1 MDYRWTWLALF
12 GLAGCTALPSPPT
25 AVHTYLF
32 SAPFPAPRR
41 GPGPVLLITAPRAA
55 AGYDRPGIAYRRSP
69 TRLDYYAAS
78 EWADEPARLI
88 EPLIIAAAE
97 ASGGFE
103 AVVSAGTGL
112 SAETRLDTE
121 IVRIEHELLATPS
134 RGRLTLRAQLVD
146 VARGRVIGTQRFD
159 TSVPSR
165 SDDAEGAVAAIDTA
179 LTRVLEQVVAFCLK
193 NTVDRAKRGA
203 CHDTSAVADRKSA
216 TGRCA
221 AARL

>member
-1 MDYRWTWLALF
+1 MARWTWLALF
-12 GLAGCTALPSPPT
+12 GFAGCTALPSPPA

-41 GPGPVLLITAPRAA
+41 GPGPMLLITTPRAA

-112 SAETRLDTE
+112 TTKIRLDTE
-121 IVRIEHELLATPS
+121 IMRIEHELLAAPS

-146 VARGRVIGTQRFD
+146 VARGRVIGTRIFD
-159 TSVPSR
+159 ASVPSR
-165 SDDAEGAVAAIDTA
+165 SDDAEGAVTAIDTA
-179 LTRVLEQVVAFCLK
+179 VTRVIVQLLAFCL
-193 NTVDRAKRGA
+193 NTTVDRAQRG
-203 CHDTSAVADRKSA
+203 
-216 TGRCA
+216 GP
-221 AARL
+221 

>member
-1 MDYRWTWLALF
+1 MARWTWLALF

-41 GPGPVLLITAPRAA
+41 GPGPVLLITTPRAA

-112 SAETRLDTE
+112 TAEIEARYRDRAHRARAAERAQSGPFDLARPARRCGPRAGHRNTDLRRLRSE
-121 IVRIEHELLATPS
+121 PERRR
-134 RGRLTLRAQLVD
+134 RGRR
-146 VARGRVIGTQRFD
+146 RGHRY
-159 TSVPSR
+159 R
-165 SDDAEGAVAAIDTA
+165 SGAGP
-179 LTRVLEQVVAFCLK
+179 
-193 NTVDRAKRGA
+193 GA
-203 CHDTSAVADRKSA
+203 S
-216 TGRCA
+216 GR
-221 AARL
+221 LLFE

>member
-12 GLAGCTALPSPPT
+12 GLAGCTALPSPPA

-112 SAETRLDTE
+112 TAETRLDTE
-121 IVRIEHELLATPS
+121 IVRIEHELQSAPS
-134 RGRLTLRAQLVD
+134 QGRLTLRAQLVD
-146 VARGRVIGTQRFD
+146 VGPRAGHRNTALRCLRSEPERRRRGRRRGHRYR
-159 TSVPSR
+159 P
-165 SDDAEGAVAAIDTA
+165 GAGP
-179 LTRVLEQVVAFCLK
+179 
-193 NTVDRAKRGA
+193 GA
-203 CHDTSAVADRKSA
+203 S
-216 TGRCA
+216 GR
-221 AARL
+221 LLFE

>member
-1 MDYRWTWLALF
+1 M
-12 GLAGCTALPSPPT
+12 
-25 AVHTYLF
+25 
-32 SAPFPAPRR
+32 
-41 GPGPVLLITAPRAA
+41 LLIATPRAA

-97 ASGGFE
+97 QSGGFE

-112 SAETRLDTE
+112 TTKIRLDTE
-121 IVRIEHELLATPS
+121 IMRIEHELLAAPS

-146 VARGRVIGTQRFD
+146 VARGRVIGTQVFD
-159 TSVPSR
+159 ASVPSR

-179 LTRVLEQVVAFCLK
+179 VARVIVQLVAFCS
-193 NTVDRAKRGA
+193 NTTVDRAQRG
-203 CHDTSAVADRKSA
+203 
-216 TGRCA
+216 GP
-221 AARL
+221 